1 MSLLNKIKK
10 SADLKQFEP
19 EQMKA
24 LAEEIRTEIISIVA
38 ETGGHL
44 ASNLGAVEL
53 TMALHY
59 CFNIPTDQIV
69 WDVGHQSYV
78 HKMLTGRREQM
89 KTIRQHNGLAGF
101 PKRSES
107 KADPFGAGHAST
119 AISAATGLAAAR
131 DHIGAKHKVIAVVG
145 DGSLTGGLAFEG
157 LNNAGASKKDLLVVL
172 NDNEMSISKNVGALS
187 KYLTGIMVDQRF
199 NKLRN
204 EIWELTGRFKRRD
217 KIRAMVS
224 HLEDSITGLFVPGF
238 IFDRLGFRYFGPIDG
253 HDLPLMIKM
262 FDRLNDISGP
272 LLLHVVTR
280 KGKGYAPAEADAT
293 KFHGIGAF
301 DKITGK
307 TNSKSGKP
315 AYTKVFGDA
324 MIELGKLNKNIVAIT
339 AAMSSGTGLA
349 KFAETYPD
357 RFYDVGIAEGH
368 AVCFAAGLA
377 AGGVRPFVALYST
390 FLQRAYDQIIHD
402 VALQKLPVV
411 FCVDRGGLVG
421 DDGPTHHGTFD
432 LSYLSSVPGMT
443 IMVPKDGNEFR
454 AMLHAAATVELEGPC
469 AIRYPRASIPDEIQS
484 GFELIKWG
492 TWENLHEQG
501 DTVIIATGTMV
512 EIARKVHETMKDK
525 YKVAVINAR
534 FVKPLN
540 IEMLDFCQ
548 KNYKNIIT
556 MEENTILGGLG
567 QTIGAY
573 LKERNYSGHFHSF
586 ALPDKFVTHGNVAI
600 LLAEL
605 GLDVNGVVKY
615 IEENIMKSK
624 NGSFKEAISRNI
636 FSKFGNS
643 NQEAKKHIGSSS
655 KE

>member
-1 MSLLNKIKK
+1 TL
-10 SADLKQFEP
+10 
-19 EQMKA
+19 
-24 LAEEIRTEIISIVA
+24 
-38 ETGGHL
+38 
-44 ASNLGAVEL
+44 
-53 TMALHY
+53 ALHY
-59 CFNIPTDQIV
+59 CFDIPTDQIV

-78 HKMLTGRREQM
+78 HKMLTGRRHQM
-89 KTIRQHNGLAGF
+89 NTIRQYRGLAGF
-101 PKRSES
+101 PKRDES

-119 AISAATGLAAAR
+119 AISAAAGMAAAR
-131 DHIGAKHKVIAVVG
+131 DHKGEKHKVIAVVG

-157 LNNAGASKKDLLVVL
+157 LNNAGASKMDLLVVL

-224 HLEDSITGLFVPGF
+224 NIEDSIKGLFVPGY

-262 FDRLNDISGP
+262 LNQLKELSGP
-272 LLLHVVTR
+272 LLLHLVTV

-315 AYTKVFGDA
+315 AYTEVFGDT
-324 MIELGKLNKNIVAIT
+324 MIELGKINKKIVAIT
-339 AAMSSGTGLA
+339 AAMSSGTGLT
-349 KFAETYPD
+349 KFAETFPN

-377 AGGVRPFVALYST
+377 ASGMRPFVAIYST

-411 FCVDRGGLVG
+411 FCIDRGGLVG

-432 LSYLSSVPGMT
+432 LSYLSAVPGIT

-454 AMLHAAATVELEGPC
+454 AMLHAAVTVELEGPC
-469 AIRYPRASIPDEIQS
+469 AIRYPRASIPDEIRS

-492 TWENLHEQG
+492 TWEQLHDQG
-501 DTVIIATGTMV
+501 DMVIIATGTMV
-512 EIARKVHETMKDK
+512 ETAKEVHEILKDK
-525 YKVAVINAR
+525 YQIAVINAR
-534 FVKPLN
+534 FVKPLDM
-540 IEMLDFCQ
+540 EMLQFCQ
-548 KNYKNIIT
+548 KKYKNILT
-556 MEENTILGGLG
+556 LEENVLPGGLG
-567 QTIGAY
+567 QAIGAR
-573 LKERNYSGHFHSF
+573 LKENGYSGGFH
-586 ALPDKFVTHGNVAI
+586 ALGLPDKFITHGNRAI
-600 LLAEL
+600 LLSET
-605 GLDVNGVVKY
+605 GLDVTGVVRY
-615 IEENIMKSK
+615 IEQNI
-624 NGSFKEAISRNI
+624 EISNADSARGVFGRSI
-636 FSKFGNS
+636 FAKFGNS
-643 NQEAKKHIGSSS
+643 HRLTKHHSGSG